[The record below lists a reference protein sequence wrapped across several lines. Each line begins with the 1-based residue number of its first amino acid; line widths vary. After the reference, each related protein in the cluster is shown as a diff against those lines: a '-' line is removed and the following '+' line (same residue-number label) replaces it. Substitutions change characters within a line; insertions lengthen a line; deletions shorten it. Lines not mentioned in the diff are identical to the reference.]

1 MHGSINTLL
10 ADSQALG
17 ADDRWAMDFFG
28 AMLAH
33 QLSERAFEA
42 AVDTR
47 WRDRDFVIHAPATA
61 EWLHELSTAG
71 KWNEAGYAHAA
82 PELGFRSHYLVGT
95 EGLPGAV
102 FIHAPAEANERAD
115 LKELNRPLHQHDSGR
130 MAVITAGKATFHVMA
145 DGAMLDCPVAAG
157 DVVFWPKWTPHTFDA
172 RGGFSLITAM
182 ARYVSPA
189 EDGFVF
195 AVDEDV
201 AALPRRAYSD
211 YRAA

>member
-1 MHGSINTLL
+1 MSTLRAEGPAL
-10 ADSQALG
+10 SAADGWAL
-17 ADDRWAMDFFG
+17 DFFG
-28 AMLAH
+28 AMLRRE
-33 QLSERAFEA
+33 LSEDAFED
-42 AVDTR
+42 AVETR
-47 WRDRDFVIHAPATA
+47 WADKDFIVHAPATA
-61 EWLHELSTAG
+61 EWLHALSTTGA
-71 KWNEAGYAHAA
+71 WNEAGYAHAK

-102 FIHAPAEANERAD
+102 FIHAPREAKDRAD

-130 MAVITAGKATFHVMA
+130 MAVITAGSATFHVMA

-172 RGGFSLITAM
+172 QDGFSLITAM

-195 AVDEDV
+195 AVDEEV
-201 AALPRRAYSD
+201 AALPRRAYAD
-211 YRAA
+211 YRATA